1 MLGPSAGAKAGWR
14 AGRAPSR
21 DAGCL
26 RRKTMMPADR
36 TVPAASSGGLLLL
49 PSSARWLRLSGRLAS
64 LVTRPNAEPW
74 HGWEGQTQGDG
85 FNTLACV

>member
-1 MLGPSAGAKAGWR
+1 MSSSQDDDARGSYGARGQY
-14 AGRAPSR
+14 
-21 DAGCL
+21 C
-26 RRKTMMPADR
+26 
-36 TVPAASSGGLLLL
+36 SGGLLLL

-74 HGWEGQTQGDG
+74 QGWEGQTQGDG